1 MEVEN
6 KNNLKKE
13 EKLKMNKIWIQQ
25 QNILPEGMLEK
36 MNFQNKTIKNYVE
49 LLNEEEK
56 TDKNKEKI
64 YNSKKKIINVPYLLI

>member
-1 MEVEN
+1 
-6 KNNLKKE
+6 
-13 EKLKMNKIWIQQ
+13 MNKIWIQQ

-49 LLNEEEK
+49 LLNEEEN

-64 YNSKKKIINVPYLLI
+64 YNSKKKIINAPYLQI